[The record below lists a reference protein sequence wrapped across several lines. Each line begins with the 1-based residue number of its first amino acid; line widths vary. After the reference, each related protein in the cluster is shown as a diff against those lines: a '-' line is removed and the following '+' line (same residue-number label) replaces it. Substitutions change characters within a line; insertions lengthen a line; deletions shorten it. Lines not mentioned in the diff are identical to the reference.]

1 MGVRDSLLSVICQA
15 EYDAGSLD
23 PFICPCMIVGQ
34 SLMQARWLP
43 MCSEHGGWTRFKP
56 ISVHQGRSGCI
67 DGAPARLTNAYET
80 LQTHH
85 C

>member
-43 MCSEHGGWTRFKP
+43 MCSEHE
-56 ISVHQGRSGCI
+56 
-67 DGAPARLTNAYET
+67 DGPVSNPFQSIKAGSAVSMAHPLG
-80 LQTHH
+80 
-85 C
+85 